1 LLLMKFKDSE
11 MDQIAEANNIA
22 PRTFK
27 KNYVVTRQK
36 TDCLC
41 IFQATYSYTNHA
53 RMPDDGK
60 LREIKPDL
68 NWLSVGGQ
76 HIIPKPGVW
85 KYHPL
90 SINLIYT

>member
-1 LLLMKFKDSE
+1 
-11 MDQIAEANNIA
+11 
-22 PRTFK
+22 
-27 KNYVVTRQK
+27 
-36 TDCLC
+36 
-41 IFQATYSYTNHA
+41 
-53 RMPDDGK
+53 MPDDGK

-68 NWLSVGGQ
+68 NWLSVAGQ

>member
-1 LLLMKFKDSE
+1 

-27 KNYVVTRQK
+27 QNYVVTRQK
-36 TDCLC
+36 KDCIC

-68 NWLSVGGQ
+68 NWLSVAGQ